1 MLSGGQRRRIAL
13 ARAVV
18 REEARLLL
26 LDEPT
31 TGLDAEGEATMLE
44 ALMRVAHGRTTI
56 IVSHTL
62 GISTL
67 ADRVVVLDG
76 GRIVE
81 EGVPGELLTRGGA
94 YVELWSKRTQSPRLA
109 RARTQLVSQ
118 VKGGDN
124 T

>member
-31 TGLDAEGEATMLE
+31 TGLDAEAEATMLE
-44 ALMRVAHGRTTI
+44 ALMRVAQARTTI
-56 IVSHTL
+56 IVSHAL
-62 GISTL
+62 GISAL

-81 EGVPGELLTRGGA
+81 EGGPGELLTRGGA
-94 YVELWSKRTQSPRLA
+94 YAELWSSQAQSPWPA
-109 RARTQLVSQ
+109 RAGTQLVSQ
-118 VKGGDN
+118 LKGGDN